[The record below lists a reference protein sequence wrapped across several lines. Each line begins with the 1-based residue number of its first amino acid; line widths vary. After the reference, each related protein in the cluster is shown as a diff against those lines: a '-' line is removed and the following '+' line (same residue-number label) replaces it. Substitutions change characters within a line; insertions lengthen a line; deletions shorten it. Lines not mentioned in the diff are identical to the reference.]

1 MGQLEPRKPQQPER
15 PSIGA
20 GAIVIGVLAVLG
32 ALWVLRFVTG
42 LVFTGVKLALLGIV
56 VYAAVRLAMGP
67 RERR

>member
-1 MGQLEPRKPQQPER
+1 MGQLEPQKPQPPKP

-20 GAIVIGVLAVLG
+20 ATIVIGVLAVLG

-56 VYAAVRLAMGP
+56 IYAAVRLAMGP